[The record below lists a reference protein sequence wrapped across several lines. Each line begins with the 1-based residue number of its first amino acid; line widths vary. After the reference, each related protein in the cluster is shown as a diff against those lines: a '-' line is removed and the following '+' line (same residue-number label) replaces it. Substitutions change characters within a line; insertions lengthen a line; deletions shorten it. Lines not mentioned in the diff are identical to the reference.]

1 MNVHI
6 GNTDT
11 NFGPR
16 PFHLDLDKAQFR
28 HAWLLG
34 KSGTGKST
42 LLRNIIVEA
51 VRDGCGIALIDPH
64 GVVIYDIFNYIPAG
78 RKDDLIY
85 LDPESTRA
93 PDLGV
98 FDHPDKEKAAQAL
111 LSLLEAH
118 AGAGWGPETAHI
130 FRNAIDA
137 VLETHRHPNLL
148 PVARFIM
155 DSAFAES
162 LLLKCKNPTVKYFH
176 NQYFKELKPQDR
188 ARAFSHPLNKV
199 EELLRPG
206 LREFFCQKK
215 SLNFTSIMDRQK
227 ILLCRVPKGIMGE
240 RTARV
245 LGSFIVSKI
254 NLASFRRKK
263 RNKMFVVVIDEI
275 HNFTDGID
283 FETMLAESRKS
294 GIHYVFATQTTAQM
308 RDETRRVFN
317 DRIAF
322 GNASHIFSFRV
333 SGEDSEQIAKNFGSE
348 DAAPELVLLPNYEF
362 KALTMSDGAPIPSN
376 RVMLIDRPAMNG
388 DELPARKAIAWA
400 SANTGT
406 PKPEIEA
413 QIMRALS

>member
-1 MNVHI
+1 MQVHI
-6 GNTDT
+6 GNTET
-11 NFGPR
+11 HFGPK
-16 PFHLDLDKAQFR
+16 PFFIDLAKAQFR

-42 LLRNIIVEA
+42 LLRNIIVEVIRNDCGLA
-51 VRDGCGIALIDPH
+51 VIDPH
-64 GVVIYDIFNYIPAG
+64 GDLIYDIFNYIPAS

-85 LDPESTRA
+85 LDPESSRI

-98 FDHPDKEKAAQAL
+98 FDHPDREKAAQAL

-137 VLETHRHPNLL
+137 VLETHKHPNLL

-162 LLLKCKNPTVKYFH
+162 LLLKCQNPTVRYFH
-176 NQYFKELKPQDR
+176 AQYFKELKPQDR

-206 LREFFCQKK
+206 LREFFCQRK
-215 SLNFTSIMDRQK
+215 SLNFTNIMDRRK
-227 ILLCRVPKGIMGE
+227 ILLARVPKGIMGD
-240 RTARV
+240 RPARV
-245 LGSFIVSKI
+245 LGSFILSKI

-263 RNKMFVVVIDEI
+263 RGKPFFVVIDEI

-283 FETMLAESRKS
+283 FETMLAESRKN
-294 GIHYVFATQTTAQM
+294 GVHYVFATQTTAQM
-308 RDETRRVFN
+308 RDESRRIFN

-333 SGEDSEQIAKNFGSE
+333 SGEDSEQIAKNFGNE
-348 DAAPELVLLPNYEF
+348 NTAPELVMLPNYQF
-362 KALTMSDGAPIPSN
+362 KALTMHEGEPMPSD
-376 RVMLIDRPAMNG
+376 RVTLTDRPEMSG

-400 SANTGT
+400 AANTGT
-406 PKPEIEA
+406 PKAEIEA
-413 QIMRALS
+413 HIMDTLA

>member
-51 VRDGCGIALIDPH
+51 VRNGCGIAVIDPH
-64 GVVIYDIFNYIPAG
+64 GDLIYDIFNYIPAW
-78 RKDDLIY
+78 RKDDLVY

-130 FRNAIDA
+130 FRNTIDA

-162 LLLKCKNPTVKYFH
+162 LLLRCKNPTVKYFH

-240 RTARV
+240 RPARV

-263 RNKMFVVVIDEI
+263 RSKMFMVVIDEI
-275 HNFTDGID
+275 HNFIDGID

-308 RDETRRVFN
+308 RDEARRVFN

-348 DAAPELVLLPNYEF
+348 DTAPELVLLPNYEF

-413 QIMRALS
+413 QIMRSLS

>member
-1 MNVHI
+1 MDVHI
-6 GNTDT
+6 GNKET
-11 NFGPR
+11 NFGLR
-16 PFHLDLDKAQFR
+16 PFHFDLDKAQFR

-42 LLRNIIVEA
+42 LLRNILVEA
-51 VRDGCGIALIDPH
+51 IRGECGIAVIDPH
-64 GVVIYDIFNYIPAG
+64 GDLVYDVFNYIPAR

-85 LDPESTRA
+85 LDPESSRV

-137 VLETHRHPNLL
+137 VLETHRHPNML

-155 DSAFAES
+155 DSAFAER
-162 LLLKCKNPTVKYFH
+162 LLLRCKNPTVKFFYT
-176 NQYFKELKPQDR
+176 QYFKELKPQDR

-206 LREFFCQKK
+206 LREFLCQKK
-215 SLNFTSIMDRQK
+215 ALNFVSIMDRQK

-240 RTARV
+240 RPARV
-245 LGSFIVSKI
+245 LGSLILSKI
-254 NLASFRRKK
+254 NLAAFRRKK
-263 RNKMFVVVIDEI
+263 RGKAFFVVVDEI

-294 GIHYVFATQTTAQM
+294 GIHYIFATQTTVQM
-308 RDETRRVFN
+308 RDEARRIFN

-333 SGEDSEQIAKNFGSE
+333 SAEDSEQIAKNFGNE
-348 DAAPELVLLPNYEF
+348 NAAPELVLLPNYQF
-362 KALTMSDGAPIPSN
+362 KALTMDNGEPLPSE
-376 RVMLIDRPAMNG
+376 RVMLIDRPQMEG

-413 QIMRALS
+413 QIMAALA